1 MISLS
6 FAQKENIG
14 FQYVMDA
21 LQLNS
26 PYGEERARQL
36 RPFTR
41 EQKPELLRQLDNV
54 RRVMEGESACSEDM
68 SRMLRVFMT
77 VKNVRPTAKRILE
90 VPLNEIELFEIK
102 RFLLKTEE
110 MAGPFAAVQS
120 VLNLEG
126 IALEDTT
133 PALDLLDP
141 EHNRVAAFFI
151 GDHYSKALQ
160 NIRRKKRELEEQLR
174 RMGMKDE
181 KDFTCACYFD
191 EVGNIP
197 EKGEILSW
205 AESSAVVY
213 ANSVL
218 GARCNRN
225 SGIIDVM
232 GSMLGY
238 VPYFGLLT
246 DEGRKATWV
255 VEVKTTKKPE
265 AQLLGSAI
273 GMKVMEDVPYIRGL
287 DAWLGTELNKDNKAY
302 LKDFGA
308 ATASNGAV
316 GLYHIEHLTPEAVEQ
331 GDALIAP
338 GAQVYVVDDAELER
352 VKASYPVIW
361 KNPNAKPKLAFIG
374 CPHLTMDQ
382 LIDWTKKL
390 EEGLKASGR
399 DKLAVP
405 TVLTTA
411 PPVLEE
417 FNKGPYAYRLKK
429 TGAILSYI
437 CPLMYMNNPLSK
449 SMPVITCSNKL
460 RTYTSAKFYS
470 EDEIVGIITGKETK

>member
-1 MISLS
+1 MGMILTDEQQAILDGAKGETMAKVMKTLVMFGEAFHAEKMVPVTSRYNHLVTS
-6 FAQKENIG
+6 FGLGVLQPVYDLMQQLIDAGAVSGQK
-14 FQYVMDA
+14 FSAD
-21 LQLNS
+21 
-26 PYGEERARQL
+26 P
-36 RPFTR
+36 RP
-41 EQKPELLRQLDNV
+41 
-54 RRVMEGESACSEDM
+54 
-68 SRMLRVFMT
+68 
-77 VKNVRPTAKRILE
+77 
-90 VPLNEIELFEIK
+90 
-102 RFLLKTEE
+102 
-110 MAGPFAAVQS
+110 
-120 VLNLEG
+120 
-126 IALEDTT
+126 
-133 PALDLLDP
+133 LDP
-141 EHNRVAAFFI
+141 NVPANL
-151 GDHYSKALQ
+151 LQ
-160 NIRRKKRELEEQLR
+160 QLVFKKFMYNKQDFYEGQLEKL
-174 RMGMKDE
+174 GLLNKDA
-181 KDFTCACYFD
+181 FTCTCYMS
-191 EVGNIP
+191 EVGNKP
-197 EKGEILSW
+197 EQGEVLSW
-205 AESSAVVY
+205 SESSAVVY

-225 SGIIDVM
+225 SGIMDIM
-232 GSMLGY
+232 GSIVGY

-246 DEGRKATWV
+246 DEGRKATWI
-255 VEVKTTKKPE
+255 VKIETSKKPE

-399 DKLAVP
+399 DKLAMP